1 MKAFISW
8 SGGKESCLSC
18 YEAMQSKDIEV
29 SYLLNMISEDGR
41 RSRSHGISVELLR
54 VQSEAMGIPIL
65 QIRSSWEDYEK
76 RFKRAVLELKEKGI
90 KAGIFGDID
99 LEQHRAWVERV
110 CKEIGI
116 KAILP
121 LWGRERED
129 ILKEFINLGFEAIV
143 VATSFDKNWLGRKI
157 DKKFLQELKTL
168 EEIDLCGENGE
179 YHTFV
184 TDGPI
189 FKKRIKILETKIV
202 NQGKNL
208 FLDILSYFIEVK

>member
-90 KAGIFGDID
+90 ETGIFGDID

-110 CKEIGI
+110 CKEMGI

>member
-90 KAGIFGDID
+90 EAGIFGDID

-110 CKEIGI
+110 CKEMGI

>member
-189 FKKRIKILETKIV
+189 FKKRIKILGTKIA

>member
-29 SYLLNMISEDGR
+29 SNLLNMISEDGR

-76 RFKRAVLELKEKGI
+76 RFKRAVLEVKEKGI
-90 KAGIFGDID
+90 EAGIFGNID

-110 CKEIGI
+110 CKEMGI

>member
-41 RSRSHGISVELLR
+41 RSRSHGISVGLLR
-54 VQSEAMGIPIL
+54 LQSEAMGIPIL

-90 KAGIFGDID
+90 EAGIFGDID

-110 CKEIGI
+110 CKEMGI

-157 DKKFLQELKTL
+157 DKKFLQELETL
-168 EEIDLCGENGE
+168 EEIDL
-179 YHTFV
+179 
-184 TDGPI
+184 
-189 FKKRIKILETKIV
+189 KR
-202 NQGKNL
+202 
-208 FLDILSYFIEVK
+208 

>member
-41 RSRSHGISVELLR
+41 RSRSHGISVGLLR

-90 KAGIFGDID
+90 EAGIFGDID

-110 CKEIGI
+110 CKEMGI

-189 FKKRIKILETKIV
+189 FKKRIKILGTKIV

>member
-90 KAGIFGDID
+90 EAGIFGDID

-110 CKEIGI
+110 CKEMGI

-202 NQGKNL
+202 NQDKNL

>member
-1 MKAFISW
+1 
-8 SGGKESCLSC
+8 
-18 YEAMQSKDIEV
+18 
-29 SYLLNMISEDGR
+29 
-41 RSRSHGISVELLR
+41 
-54 VQSEAMGIPIL
+54 
-65 QIRSSWEDYEK
+65 
-76 RFKRAVLELKEKGI
+76 
-90 KAGIFGDID
+90 
-99 LEQHRAWVERV
+99 
-110 CKEIGI
+110 
-116 KAILP
+116 
-121 LWGRERED
+121 
-129 ILKEFINLGFEAIV
+129 

>member
-18 YEAMQSKDIEV
+18 YEIMQSKSMEV

-41 RSRSHGISVELLR
+41 RSRSHGIGVALLR
-54 VQSEAMGIPIL
+54 AQSEAMGIPIL
-65 QIRSSWEDYEK
+65 QVRSSWEDYEK
-76 RFKRAVLELKEKGI
+76 GFKRAILELKEKGI
-90 KAGIFGDID
+90 EAGIFGDID
-99 LEQHRAWVERV
+99 LEGHRAWVERV
-110 CKEIGI
+110 CKETDV

-121 LWGRERED
+121 LWGRGREE

-143 VATSFDKNWLGRKI
+143 VATSFEKEWLGRKI
-157 DKKFLQELKTL
+157 DEKFLQELKVL
-168 EEIDLCGENGE
+168 KEIDICGENGE

-189 FKKRIKILETKIV
+189 FKKRIKISKTKV
-202 NQGKNL
+202 LKRGKYC
-208 FLDILSYFIEVK
+208 FLDISQYSLE

>member
-1 MKAFISW
+1 M
-8 SGGKESCLSC
+8 
-18 YEAMQSKDIEV
+18 
-29 SYLLNMISEDGR
+29 
-41 RSRSHGISVELLR
+41 
-54 VQSEAMGIPIL
+54 
-65 QIRSSWEDYEK
+65 
-76 RFKRAVLELKEKGI
+76 
-90 KAGIFGDID
+90 
-99 LEQHRAWVERV
+99 
-110 CKEIGI
+110 
-116 KAILP
+116 
-121 LWGRERED
+121 
-129 ILKEFINLGFEAIV
+129 
-143 VATSFDKNWLGRKI
+143 ATSFDKNWLGRKI